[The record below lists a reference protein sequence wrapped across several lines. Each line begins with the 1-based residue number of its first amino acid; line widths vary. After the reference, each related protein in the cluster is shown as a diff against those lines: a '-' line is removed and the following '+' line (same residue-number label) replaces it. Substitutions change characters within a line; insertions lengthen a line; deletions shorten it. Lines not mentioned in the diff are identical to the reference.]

1 MGRYFPLFLIFIAI
15 VTAQQR
21 PPASV
26 NRRPPASV
34 NRRPPAS
41 VNKIPQTNVVK
52 QSGGGNL
59 SSMRDLDYEVLKLSY
74 IETDRALAILK
85 TMGYVVVEFK
95 SGKGEIP
102 GENNFTPFF
111 TNQIKDL
118 NAPNALPIIIKL
130 PDTETISLIEKS
142 NSKAAS
148 KKSALGVDLG
158 GVVLDNTTSGEPM
171 QRLMVGY
178 EPGNFNSI
186 ARLIDLIK
194 NKIDVPANQIYVE
207 ALVLEINN
215 DRLDELGIDFS
226 NAGQGYSAT
235 FPPREGG
242 SISPF
247 TVVLDRTL
255 LGNSSNFRANVEALI
270 SNKAAEIL
278 SKPSVLVLD
287 GRQTRIQIG
296 QQIPITKTTDTQISQ
311 TKSVDYIPVG
321 IVLNVRPRISEDGT
335 RVTIQVETI
344 ISETEDRIGASSG
357 DIEAAPIINNRKVQ
371 SFVRVANNTP
381 FIIGGLINEK
391 KTENEGGVPI
401 LKDLPIIGRLFA
413 ISAEQRVK
421 KEVIVVITP
430 HIIIES
436 EDNFSRVVPQDSE
449 LFNKFDNRSFPNSYR
464 IQHSD
469 VFDLSFIYESPIF
482 SDIID
487 EVHKRSNKDKTLMN
501 REPYKSL
508 LAGRIPGEEA
518 LVRRMLLD
526 IIGRLSYYKHIEPK
540 KVIYFLDTT
549 TEPAGFKVSP
559 LSTDILNIPNG
570 KALKLSYSLKGKA
583 TFDKPFVRPTAEAN
597 YITLKDSYKKELNNF
612 NIRGENPEDD
622 LYTVLIS
629 GVKDERRLYEVLV
642 MKKVLEMNP
651 DLELTLK
658 YFKPGIEILFP
669 SPDVLLKNSHVVD
682 RDAAKIFYEVNDYYG
697 SFEQEFNRAT
707 ADLGRLIKAQN

>member
-1 MGRYFPLFLIFIAI
+1 MMRRYLPLLLIFITMI
-15 VTAQQR
+15 SAQQR
-21 PPASV
+21 A
-26 NRRPPASV
+26 NTQRRPAASQQ
-34 NRRPPAS
+34 RPVAQRPQAKPPVRSAS
-41 VNKIPQTNVVK
+41 GKI
-52 QSGGGNL
+52 
-59 SSMRDLDYEVLKLSY
+59 SSMRDLDFEVIKLSY
-74 IETDRALAILK
+74 IQTDRALAILK

-95 SGKGEIP
+95 AGKGEIS
-102 GENNFTPFF
+102 GENNFTPSFSNRV
-111 TNQIKDL
+111 TDL
-118 NAPNALPIIIKL
+118 NAANALPVIIKL
-130 PDTETISLIEKS
+130 PDTETISLVEKS
-142 NSKAAS
+142 KAKSSS

-158 GVVLDNTTSGEPM
+158 GVTLDYTTSGDPM
-171 QRLMVGY
+171 QRLLVGY
-178 EPGNFNSI
+178 KPGDFNSV
-186 ARLIDLIK
+186 ARLLDLIQ
-194 NKIDVPANQIYVE
+194 NKIDVPANQIAIE

-235 FPPREGG
+235 FPPPDRG

-255 LGNSSNFRANVEALI
+255 MGNSSNFRANVEALI

-287 GRQTRIQIG
+287 GRQARIQIG
-296 QQIPITKTTDTQISQ
+296 QQIPITKTTDTQIST
-311 TKSVDYIPVG
+311 TKSVDYVPVG
-321 IVLNVRPRISEDGT
+321 IVLNLRPRISEDGS

-344 ISETEDRIGASSG
+344 ISETEDRIGASGGG
-357 DIEAAPIINNRKVQ
+357 DVEAAPIINNRKVQ

-401 LKDLPIIGRLFA
+401 LKDLPIIGRFFA

-430 HIIIES
+430 HIITES

-469 VFDLSFIYESPIF
+469 VFDLSFIYESPVYN
-482 SDIID
+482 DIID
-487 EVHKRSNKDKTLMN
+487 EVNKRSDKDKTLMV
-501 REPYKSL
+501 REPYKSIL
-508 LAGRIPGEEA
+508 SGKIPGESA
-518 LVRRMLLD
+518 LVKRMLLD
-526 IIGRLSYYKHIEPK
+526 VIDKLGYYKYIDPE
-540 KVIYFLDTT
+540 KVIYFLDDSDD
-549 TEPAGFKVSP
+549 PAGFAVTP
-559 LSTDILNIPNG
+559 LARDILNMSSG
-570 KALKLSYSLKGKA
+570 EALKLSYSLKGKA
-583 TFDKPFVRPTAEAN
+583 TIEKPFVRPTAETN
-597 YITLKDSYKKELNNF
+597 YVTLKDSYKNSLKAF
-612 NIRGENPEDD
+612 NARGDNPEDD
-622 LYTVLIS
+622 VFTILIS
-629 GVKDERRLYEVLV
+629 ENKNERRLYEVLV
-642 MKKVLEMNP
+642 MKKMLEMNP

-707 ADLGRLIKAQN
+707 AELGRLIKAKR